1 MSFRLILDGE
11 EHEITIIRRR
21 PHLVLDI
28 DGEKHEIT
36 DLGSDGDGRHEL
48 GAAGQA
54 VGFARATHGNLQ
66 IVRLN
71 GRTHEVALVDPFSEA
86 GDAGGAL
93 DVLRAPMP
101 GTVISLHCKAGDAV
115 RRGDPLVTIESMK
128 LQTLLPA
135 MRDGTIA
142 EILRTEG
149 ETFDKDEVIV
159 RLETESEKA

>member
-1 MSFRLILDGE
+1 MGFKLILDGE
-11 EHEITIIRRR
+11 EHEITVVQRR

-28 DGEKHEIT
+28 DGQRHEIT
-36 DLGSDGDGRHEL
+36 DLGGDGDGRHEL
-48 GAAGQA
+48 GAAGQP

-71 GRTHEVALVDPFSEA
+71 GRTHEVALVDPFSGQ
-86 GDAGGAL
+86 GDAGGGQ

-101 GTVISLHCKAGDAV
+101 GTVISLHCKAGDTV

-142 EILRTEG
+142 EILRKTG

-159 RLETESEKA
+159 TLESESEKG